1 MIIMK
6 WPKIRKKYL
15 FKFWLSQPPLCMAPL
30 TFACEKIWLAV
41 SPAVRWPPQTVI
53 CSAINPWTNVTLGQL
68 DNTIL
73 DNWTIAILG
82 HVILNFLYATTVL
95 TFRNDK
101 TKKFYFPEVD
111 QNCIIVNMWSE
122 KNNCIAGLL
131 AIKKFLPSFHQIT
144 QPNDHWWCTLF
155 YNQMTTGDA
164 PYGQFLVEIICKA
177 VSGEPPLASCSQY
190 NLNILPISS
199 RFSRVEPVPLVKPP
213 ALIFAV
219 PHNTPLHVYGPGN
232 ATIFGSE

>member
-82 HVILNFLYATTVL
+82 HVILNFLYTTTVL
-95 TFRNDK
+95 TLRNDK
-101 TKKFYFPEVD
+101 TKKFYFPEEK
-111 QNCIIVNMWSE
+111 QNCIIVNMWPE
-122 KNNCIAGLL
+122 
-131 AIKKFLPSFHQIT
+131 KKFCIGNQEVPAWFPPNHPTKWPLMVHPFL
-144 QPNDHWWCTLF
+144 QPNDHWRCTLW
-155 YNQMTTGDA
+155 
-164 PYGQFLVEIICKA
+164 
-177 VSGEPPLASCSQY
+177 
-190 NLNILPISS
+190 PISS
-199 RFSRVEPVPLVKPP
+199 WDYLQSSIRWTTTRELQP
-213 ALIFAV
+213 I
-219 PHNTPLHVYGPGN
+219 
-232 ATIFGSE
+232 